1 MPIEMPK
8 GLPFSV
14 DTWTP
19 ASLRKRHH
27 FLTHAHKDHLA
38 GIVAHSSRP
47 VYATRLTKALVLGY
61 FPQLDDS
68 LFVEIEVGESVV
80 VDDPDGSFSV
90 TAIDANHCPGAVMFL
105 FEGGFGNILHTGD
118 CRLTPDCL
126 QSLPLKYISKKGR
139 ESISSLDYLFL
150 DCTFSKFHLK
160 MPNKESSIQQVISC
174 IWKHPNAPIVYFSC
188 GNLGREEILVEV
200 SKTFG
205 SPIFVNKSKYPDLFQ
220 VLLLVAPQILSDDA
234 SSRFQVIGLS
244 ELNDKVSAEL
254 AEARANLQPEPL
266 FIRPSVQWYA
276 TNPTLN
282 KSRKK
287 VCPTEAQRDELGI
300 WHVCHSMHSSREE
313 LDWAL
318 HFLRPKWVISTT
330 PPQRAMDLDYVKNN
344 CYKTNIASDDPLWKL
359 FKGSGARSPMRSPP
373 VLKILKNDEMCTS
386 VPEMLDTSQ
395 ICILRAETSLPKQF
409 DLKLEI
415 PPLRSESF
423 TLFGRA
429 RLGLN
434 DPDTVNF
441 GDNAPSTPEDHDS
454 VCPDCDKITD
464 PGSTLPMN
472 KGYDSSIGFSNSL
485 DNPEPSKG
493 GPNFHKLDDRLGTA
507 SDLPS
512 TAASS
517 TMSSNLRKLYR
528 SMNVPVPRP
537 LPSLT
542 DLMETCKRAKNIT
555 GSTVPS

>member
-1 MPIEMPK
+1 MPK

-68 LFVEIEVGESVV
+68 LFVEIEVGQSVV

-90 TAIDANHCPGAVMFL
+90 TAIDANHCPGQHRM
-105 FEGGFGNILHTGD
+105 
-118 CRLTPDCL
+118 
-126 QSLPLKYISKKGR
+126 
-139 ESISSLDYLFL
+139 
-150 DCTFSKFHLK
+150 
-160 MPNKESSIQQVISC
+160 
-174 IWKHPNAPIVYFSC
+174 
-188 GNLGREEILVEV
+188 
-200 SKTFG
+200 
-205 SPIFVNKSKYPDLFQ
+205 

-244 ELNDKVSAEL
+244 ELNDKVSAEP

-373 VLKILKNDEMCTS
+373 VLKILKNDEKCTS

-493 GPNFHKLDDRLGTA
+493 GPNFHELDDRLGTA

>member
-90 TAIDANHCPGAVMFL
+90 TAIDANHCPGTSSAVL
-105 FEGGFGNILHTGD
+105 ARG
-118 CRLTPDCL
+118 
-126 QSLPLKYISKKGR
+126 LP
-139 ESISSLDYLFL
+139 
-150 DCTFSKFHLK
+150 
-160 MPNKESSIQQVISC
+160 M
-174 IWKHPNAPIVYFSC
+174 
-188 GNLGREEILVEV
+188 VEV
-200 SKTFG
+200 SPSRRKRRRVRGGEPG
-205 SPIFVNKSKYPDLFQ
+205 SCGGRGHGVLICGVRSGEAISIGAWFTLLGRK